1 MEAQE
6 GIITCICVSTSIFWT
21 MTVILNKL
29 LWEAYTGDWKEIK

>member
-6 GIITCICVSTSIFWT
+6 GIITCICVSTSIFGT